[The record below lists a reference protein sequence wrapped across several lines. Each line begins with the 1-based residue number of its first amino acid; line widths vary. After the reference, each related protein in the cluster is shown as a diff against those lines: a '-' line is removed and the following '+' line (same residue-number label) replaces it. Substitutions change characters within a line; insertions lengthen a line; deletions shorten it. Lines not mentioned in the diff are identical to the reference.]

1 MSKSTRP
8 NLLYHELDF
17 PTNTHHKITAIQ
29 RSPALAQCIGTGLV
43 ITPDQFTLSSPTYH
57 IHALDLRTLY
67 PSSPTALANIDSSL
81 PTLLISECCLIYL
94 PPSAADAV
102 IGHFTS
108 IFPSSTPL
116 GLILY
121 EPINPF
127 DAFGKVMVSNLAAR
141 GIVMQ
146 TLHRYGS
153 LEAQKERLRVYGFVG
168 GREARD
174 VGSLWEQWVGGEEK
188 ERVAGLEMVDE
199 VEEWELLAGHYCVAW
214 GWRGGADDGKESWQ
228 GWNGLVG

>member
-1 MSKSTRP
+1 MSTSTRP
-8 NLLYHELDF
+8 DFVYHELDF
-17 PTNTHHKITAIQ
+17 PTNTHQKIAAIK
-29 RSPALAQCIGTGLV
+29 RSPALVQCIGTGLEFAQDKV
-43 ITPDQFTLSSPTYH
+43 TLSSSNYH

-67 PSSPTALANIDSSL
+67 PSTPTVLANIDASL

-102 IGHFTS
+102 IGHFTA
-108 IFPSSTPL
+108 IFPPSTPL

-153 LEAQKERLRVYGFVG
+153 LEAQKERLRVYGFPG
-168 GREARD
+168 GREAKD
-174 VGSLWEQWVGGEEK
+174 VRSLWEQWVGGEEK

-214 GWRGGADDGKESWQ
+214 GWKDGADDSKEGWQ
-228 GWNGLVG
+228 GWKGLAG